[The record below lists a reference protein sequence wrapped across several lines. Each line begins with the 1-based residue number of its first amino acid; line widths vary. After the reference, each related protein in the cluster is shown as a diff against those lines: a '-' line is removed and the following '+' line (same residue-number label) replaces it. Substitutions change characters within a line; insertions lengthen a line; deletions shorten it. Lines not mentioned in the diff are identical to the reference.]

1 MQKLTKISYFAS
13 CQQYFA
19 NLVNGETHRLIIH
32 TQPSL
37 FISRCQLKAIKFR
50 KFYLYLLADTLLSPF
65 HAHLC
70 WLPTLKCQLTAST
83 ATFLNIFFL
92 WFFFCFWSLYSSQV
106 VAKAFTAT
114 LLGVWRLV
122 YGWVCIYTEYL
133 FVSVCMYLCFSHSWI
148 SYIWRSC
155 VPPATLPR
163 YFIPNHSL
171 SSVRAFV
178 WHALSHTY
186 SLVKFQTIAT
196 SVYYP
201 SLICLPFLFTS
212 QAFL

>member
-92 WFFFCFWSLYSSQV
+92 GFFFFVFGHCIPVKWLLKHLQPLYWECEDSCMDEC
-106 VAKAFTAT
+106 
-114 LLGVWRLV
+114 V
-122 YGWVCIYTEYL
+122 YTPNICLFRFVCIYVFRIHEFLIFGALVFRLQL
-133 FVSVCMYLCFSHSWI
+133 FHAILSPTTRCRLC
-148 SYIWRSC
+148 
-155 VPPATLPR
+155 AL
-163 YFIPNHSL
+163 L
-171 SSVRAFV
+171 SDTR
-178 WHALSHTY
+178 SHTPTR
-186 SLVKFQTIAT
+186 SSNSKQ
-196 SVYYP
+196 
-201 SLICLPFLFTS
+201 
-212 QAFL
+212 